1 MMGRLRES
9 KWVYVLL
16 SVLLAV
22 LFWFYVRAE
31 VDPTQ
36 PYTIH
41 NVRVELTGTNVLT
54 SQGLTVAGL
63 STETV
68 NLRIEAPTSVAANL
82 LKNRSNLYIPLDVS
96 RCVEGE
102 NELSYKPSY
111 PANVNV
117 SDVTLQEQDP
127 ATIIV
132 TVDKLYTSSIDVEF
146 QLKGQVAENYQMGTA
161 AVSPESVT
169 VSGSVEQVSQ
179 VAKVVAILEDE
190 NLDERF
196 AGDLPLTLLDREGNP
211 LTDLDVTL
219 SADSAYVV
227 VPVVVQKDVGL
238 TVNVIPGG
246 GATADDAVI
255 EIEPDII
262 TVTGPE
268 TDIEGLEEISLGSVD
283 LSKVVGTKEYTF
295 PITLDPG
302 LENVSGITS
311 AKVTV
316 KVDGLSTATFEVGNI
331 TVSQPPDGYTAESVT
346 QNRTVTIRGRTEDL
360 EKIDASQIRIVA
372 DVSEVTTT
380 GLIPVTA
387 RVYLDAGGSVGVI
400 GDYSI
405 VVNVSRS

>member
-1 MMGRLRES
+1 MCFS
-9 KWVYVLL
+9 
-16 SVLLAV
+16 
-22 LFWFYVRAE
+22 
-31 VDPTQ
+31 
-36 PYTIH
+36 TI
-41 NVRVELTGTNVLT
+41 
-54 SQGLTVAGL
+54 
-63 STETV
+63 
-68 NLRIEAPTSVAANL
+68 P
-82 LKNRSNLYIPLDVS
+82 
-96 RCVEGE
+96 
-102 NELSYKPSY
+102 
-111 PANVNV
+111 
-117 SDVTLQEQDP
+117 
-127 ATIIV
+127 
-132 TVDKLYTSSIDVEF
+132 
-146 QLKGQVAENYQMGTA
+146 
-161 AVSPESVT
+161 
-169 VSGSVEQVSQ
+169 
-179 VAKVVAILEDE
+179 
-190 NLDERF
+190 
-196 AGDLPLTLLDREGNP
+196 LPLTLLDREGNP

-331 TVSQPPDGYTAESVT
+331 TVSQPPDGYTAEAVT